1 MPYAV
6 HIRDLLQKVEAGAD
20 GVAQATDDEECERH
34 RIERGDELLFLTA
47 REGESTL
54 GEIPVIFTADDE
66 PAPDPTRAD
75 PAPQLG

>member
-1 MPYAV
+1 MLFRSVLAAILREYRP
-6 HIRDLLQKVEAGAD
+6 ITPDAD
-20 GVAQATDDEECERH
+20 ERF
-34 RIERGDELLFLTA
+34 ERGDELLFLTA

-75 PAPQLG
+75 PARTCPSPPAA